1 MIVVDTSALIRF
13 FTNDDPTKALVVKE
27 LLDSPENIFVPDVV
41 FPELEYVLGDAYG
54 AKRQDIEET
63 FQFLISRP
71 NSSVN
76 SQVKMALEIFKQSK
90 LDFADC
96 LIVAQSTGKKLAS
109 FDKEMLKFT
118 GVNSYWN

>member
-1 MIVVDTSALIRF
+1 MVVVDTSALIRF
-13 FTNDDPTKALVVKE
+13 FTNDDPTKARAVKA
-27 LLDSPENIFVPDVV
+27 LFDSSENIFVPDVV

-71 NSSVN
+71 NSNVN

-96 LIVAQSTGKKLAS
+96 LIVSQATGKKLAS